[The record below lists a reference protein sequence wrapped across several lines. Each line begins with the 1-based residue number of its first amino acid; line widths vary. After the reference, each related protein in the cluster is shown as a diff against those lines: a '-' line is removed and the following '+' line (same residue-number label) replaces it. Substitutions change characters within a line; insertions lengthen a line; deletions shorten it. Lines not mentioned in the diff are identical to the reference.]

1 MAGPERASVE
11 ELSATAALSLRS
23 GLVALL
29 EDVVKGGASVGFLPP
44 LDGEEAGAYWD
55 GVAATLK
62 GGSRRLWIACA
73 ADGGIVGTVQLDL
86 PGQANGRHRAEVIKL
101 MVLSGARRQGLGR
114 LLMEAAEAEAHRL
127 ARKLELHYTPKHGSW
142 LNMAEIEFSV
152 LSRQC
157 LKRRI
162 ADREILQHEVTAWV
176 TARNSR
182 GATIDWRFTTQD
194 ARIKLKRLYPC
205 I

>member
-127 ARKLELHYTPKHGSW
+127 ARTTLVLDTRQGDPSEALYRGMGWQPAGTIPRYAQSADGTLHTTAFYYKLL
-142 LNMAEIEFSV
+142 
-152 LSRQC
+152 
-157 LKRRI
+157 
-162 ADREILQHEVTAWV
+162 
-176 TARNSR
+176 
-182 GATIDWRFTTQD
+182 
-194 ARIKLKRLYPC
+194 
-205 I
+205 